1 MRQVGECSAVSVSI
15 ASFYRTLLSPMRH
28 SLMVRSS
35 APDTMRGMVGWK
47 EAQFTPRSC
56 PSSTCAKCYSF
67 AVREEHEAHVFD
79 NCVAGAEQVRGDAAR
94 LIVAAAAVAALCVQ
108 RRYVPHLQRQRDDTG
123 NKQKGCSWGQ
133 GQGARTRTLWS
144 SDADSTRSSL
154 GWKLADMT

>member
-1 MRQVGECSAVSVSI
+1 M
-15 ASFYRTLLSPMRH
+15 
-28 SLMVRSS
+28 
-35 APDTMRGMVGWK
+35 
-47 EAQFTPRSC
+47 
-56 PSSTCAKCYSF
+56 
-67 AVREEHEAHVFD
+67 FD

-94 LIVAAAAVAALCVQ
+94 LVVAAAAVAALCVEG
-108 RRYVPHLQRQRDDTG
+108 RYVPHLQRQRDGTG